1 MELSKMKLNILGAA
15 ALFVL
20 GAAGCQQIPKDMSV
34 AEYCANADYANK
46 DVCKINVEIDGQK
59 RALAQ
64 TNMTLAE
71 ARMVADDGLRR
82 ASAAQAAA
90 EKAQAT
96 AEMAQKA
103 AVMNCETKTVQR
115 SKVGACAPG
124 YKVQSCV
131 QTRYT
136 FRAGAPS
143 ILRAIGDDGCRFQ
156 DKVLEMQVRC
166 CAMGDTP
173 PSVEAAVA
181 VVEKPTAPSR
191 PSPAS

>member
-1 MELSKMKLNILGAA
+1 MKFKLLSAA
-15 ALFVL
+15 TMLALA
-20 GAAGCQQIPKDMSV
+20 AAGCQQIPKDMSV
-34 AEYCANADYANK
+34 AEYCSNADHVNK
-46 DVCKINVEIDGQK
+46 DVCKVNVEIDGQK

-64 TNMTLAE
+64 TNMSLAE
-71 ARMVADDGLRR
+71 ARMVANDALTR

-90 EKAQAT
+90 DKAQST
-96 AEMAQKA
+96 ADMAQKA
-103 AVMNCETKTVQR
+103 AVMNCETKTVQH

-143 ILRAIGDDGCRFQ
+143 ILRAIGDEGCRFQ
-156 DKVLEMQVRC
+156 DQVLEMQVRC

-173 PSVEAAVA
+173 PTSEAAIP
-181 VVEKPTAPSR
+181 VVEKPTAKSR
-191 PSPAS
+191 PQPAS

>member
-1 MELSKMKLNILGAA
+1 MNLNILGAA
-15 ALFVL
+15 ALFAL
-20 GAAGCQQIPKDMSV
+20 AAAGCQTIPKDMSV
-34 AEYCANADYANK
+34 AEYCADADHANK

-64 TNMTLAE
+64 TNMSLSE
-71 ARMVADDGLRR
+71 ARMVANDALTR

-90 EKAQAT
+90 EKAQST

-103 AVMNCETKTVQR
+103 ATMNCETRTVQR
-115 SKVGACAPG
+115 SKTGACAPG

-143 ILRAIGDDGCRFQ
+143 ILRAIGEDGCRFQ

-166 CAMGDTP
+166 CAMGDA
-173 PSVEAAVA
+173 PSSTQAAIA
-181 VVEKPTAPSR
+181 VVEKPTSKITPA
-191 PSPAS
+191 PAS